1 MKATASEIICKRE
14 IKVCQT
20 GADVVMCVFIHNMI
34 CTPDVSYSNHKKCN
48 ISYTSFVKFGI
59 QYYSVLVSVSCPK
72 ALFHLES
79 DNLFRITVVVA
90 DWLG

>member
-1 MKATASEIICKRE
+1 MRLIVARLRPNP
-14 IKVCQT
+14 VVY
-20 GADVVMCVFIHNMI
+20 DVIVTTF
-34 CTPDVSYSNHKKCN
+34 YSA
-48 ISYTSFVKFGI
+48 
-59 QYYSVLVSVSCPK
+59 LVSVSCPK

>member
-1 MKATASEIICKRE
+1 MC
-14 IKVCQT
+14 IKPYAEVT
-20 GADVVMCVFIHNMI
+20 YV
-34 CTPDVSYSNHKKCN
+34 
-48 ISYTSFVKFGI
+48 
-59 QYYSVLVSVSCPK
+59 YSVLVSVSCPK

>member
-1 MKATASEIICKRE
+1 MLTNTQTKCKSCSKIRCIDLQGIEI
-14 IKVCQT
+14 
-20 GADVVMCVFIHNMI
+20 
-34 CTPDVSYSNHKKCN
+34 
-48 ISYTSFVKFGI
+48 
-59 QYYSVLVSVSCPK
+59 YSVLVSVSCPK

>member
-1 MKATASEIICKRE
+1 MY
-14 IKVCQT
+14 VH
-20 GADVVMCVFIHNMI
+20 IHHI
-34 CTPDVSYSNHKKCN
+34 H
-48 ISYTSFVKFGI
+48 I
-59 QYYSVLVSVSCPK
+59 YSVLVSVSCPK